1 MSDGGYRHDSES
13 MLSAKTSL
21 ERAAEKTSGDSGK
34 VAPTLLTAKDFG
46 RVHGDAFT
54 GYSNGI
60 NAMGDAMKG
69 YAGQL
74 AQLGGGVGTAAT
86 RYSADDQQQGSDARN
101 AGRR

>member
-13 MLSAKTSL
+13 MLAAKASL
-21 ERAAEKTSGDSGK
+21 ERAAEKTAEGAGK
-34 VAPTLLTAKDFG
+34 PTLLTAKDFG

-60 NAMGDAMKG
+60 NALGDAMKS

-74 AQLGGGVGTAAT
+74 LQLGGGVGAAAA
-86 RYSADDQQQGSDARN
+86 RYSAGDQEQGSVARD
-101 AGRR
+101 AGRS

>member
-21 ERAAEKTSGDSGK
+21 ESAAEKAADGSGK

-46 RVHGDAFT
+46 RVHGEAFT

-60 NAMGDAMKG
+60 NALGDAMKS

-74 AQLGGGVGTAAT
+74 TQLGGGVGTAAT
-86 RYSADDQQQGSDARN
+86 RYSAGDEEQGSAARD
-101 AGRR
+101 AGR